1 VSVIIPVRNDPIR
14 LAQCLNALGD
24 STFRDFEVIVAD
36 DASGPETAR
45 VAEATGARV
54 VRLDQNRGAA
64 AARNA
69 AAEHARGEVFF
80 FVDADVCVHPDTI
93 ARALASLDDP
103 NVDAVF
109 GSYDLEPGEPNLLSQ
124 YKNLT
129 HHYVH
134 QHARPH
140 ASTFWTGC
148 GAIRAG
154 VFRAFGGFD
163 ARRFRGPS
171 IEDIELGVRMTR
183 AGRCILVNRDVQA
196 KHLKRWSLRGIVVSD
211 VRDRA
216 VPWTRLI
223 LRMKDVPNDL
233 NLTTSQRAS
242 AIVAATFAG
251 TVLVACSRLPWL
263 AIVPLLVYGAIV
275 VVDRWTSRH
284 RATPLLRFSAAAG
297 ICASVALAT
306 WYARWWA
313 VVLAVPLLAIVLINA
328 RFYLFFARHRGMLFF
343 AAVLPMQLLYYLY
356 GGAVFAALTVAQK
369 VAALLR
375 RPPVAGAST
384 NPPVNVASG
393 S

>member
-1 VSVIIPVRNDPIR
+1 MSVIIPVRNDPIR

-80 FVDADVCVHPDTI
+80 FVDA
-93 ARALASLDDP
+93 
-103 NVDAVF
+103 VF

-134 QHARPH
+134 QHARPQ

-183 AGRCILVNRDVQA
+183 AGRTILVNRDVQA

-242 AIVAATFAG
+242 AIVAAAFAG
-251 TVLVACSRLPWL
+251 TFLVACSRLPWL
-263 AIVPLLVYGAIV
+263 AILPLLVYGAIAGI
-275 VVDRWTSRH
+275 DGWTSRH
-284 RATPLLRFSAAAG
+284 RATPLLRFAAAAG
-297 ICASVALAT
+297 ICASGALAT

-313 VVLAVPLLAIVLINA
+313 VALAVPLLAIVLINA

-356 GGAVFAALTVAQK
+356 GGAVFAALTVAHK
-369 VAALLR
+369 AAALLR
-375 RPPVAGAST
+375 RTPVAGAPT